1 MCPMFLSICL
11 YLCTHLFLLEAFES
25 LLVPT
30 VEGLLTVCCPL
41 YETTGQQHLGGEERK
56 INSGGRDL
64 FRVEGRSREEGGIG
78 GGEMEEVE
86 KTFAVIGE

>member
-41 YETTGQQHLGGEERK
+41 YETTGQQHLGGEEK
-56 INSGGRDL
+56 MIYSGGRDGWKAG
-64 FRVEGRSREEGGIG
+64 VERREEL
-78 GGEMEEVE
+78 EEE
-86 KTFAVIGE
+86 RWKK